1 MVISTTNIRATD
13 NSIVTLECHDRLES
27 TAALAR
33 KYANEGYPDRYAVA
47 SEYNLEKGEEKAGVY
62 ISLILRPS
70 FFPAQ
75 AGLLS
80 SLSAVALVSALE
92 DYTTKRLGIGWVSN
106 VYCEGKQFGGINI
119 EGKLDDFLT
128 YEYIIVNF
136 SATLSKESFP
146 PRLTDLVKK
155 VFEGEKTTITSIIA
169 RSILSKFFQL
179 YANMKNT
186 AKFMN
191 VYRKKFI
198 LFGVKIKRI
207 SEGKKTTCRII
218 SINNNDCSLLVENKD
233 GSTEKITTPASVIIP
248 KTVRLPKK
256 A

>member
-13 NSIVTLECHDRLES
+13 DSIVTLECHDRLES
-27 TAALAR
+27 TVALAR
-33 KYANEGYPDRYAVA
+33 KYASEGYPDRYAVV
-47 SEYNLEKGEEKAGVY
+47 SEYDNEKGEDKAGIY
-62 ISLILRPS
+62 ISLLLRPS

-106 VYCEGKQFGGINI
+106 AYCEGRMFGGITI

-136 SATLSKESFP
+136 SATLSNESFP
-146 PRLTDLVKK
+146 PRFTDLVKK
-155 VFEGEKTTITSIIA
+155 VFEGDKTTITSLIA
-169 RSILSKFFQL
+169 RSILSKFFPL

-191 VYRKKFI
+191 IYRKKFI

-207 SEGKKTTCRII
+207 SDGKKSTCRVM
-218 SINNNDCSLLVENKD
+218 SVSTSDCSLLVENKD
-233 GSTEKITTPASVIIP
+233 GSTEKIITPASVIIP